1 MSNHGYHTR
10 NNTPPT
16 ENQTPQQSNV
26 STDQSSNDETSLIAR
41 LESKLLSRFDNLS
54 TEFLNLKD
62 IIIIKNLQIENERLR
77 YPLNLIII
85 CSNNMGDE
93 TTSKLQALLIL
104 FKIMSWKIKVIE
116 IFIASGVEA
125 KSADF

>member
-1 MSNHGYHTR
+1 MSSHSYHTR
-10 NNTPPT
+10 NNTPPP

-54 TEFLNLKD
+54 TEFLNLKVV
-62 IIIIKNLQIENERLR
+62 IIKNLQTEFLISIKEL
-77 YPLNLIII
+77 YPLNLIVI

-93 TTSKLQALLIL
+93 TTSKLQAFLIL
-104 FKIMSWKIKVIE
+104 FRILNWKIK
-116 IFIASGVEA
+116 
-125 KSADF
+125 